1 MSENTYRLNCDDYVL
16 HRDGQPIGPL
26 LPTVAIAFD
35 KETGTLHKHGAPAS
49 VSAWLRATQ
58 HALRSGG
65 QSDLAEALIMLEG
78 KFPIAELNKCI
89 STSGHILRLY
99 QSFGFKDTTPHK
111 AP

>member
-1 MSENTYRLNCDDYVL
+1 MSEYTYRLNCDDYVL

-35 KETGTLHKHGAPAS
+35 KEVGTLHKHGAPAS

-78 KFPIAELNKCI
+78 KFPIAVLNECI
-89 STSGHILRLY
+89 STSGRVLRLY
-99 QSFGFKDTTPHK
+99 QSLGFEETLPLKTP
-111 AP
+111 

>member
-1 MSENTYRLNCDDYVL
+1 MSEYTYRLNCDDYVL

-49 VSAWLRATQ
+49 VSAWLRTAQ
-58 HALRSGG
+58 QALRSIG
-65 QSDLAEALIMLEG
+65 QPDSAEALIMLEG
-78 KFPIAELNKCI
+78 RFPVDELNRCI
-89 STSGHILRLY
+89 STSGYILRLY
-99 QSFGFKDTTPHK
+99 QSLGFKDTTPHK